1 MAKKLLQSSCFDF
14 VSGSIKHL
22 KKTQDLTI
30 KKDLRLKAVINVYF
44 MKEENTSPFQK
55 KLFVYCQVLKLSEN
69 LWWRL
74 IIN

>member
-44 MKEENTSPFQK
+44 MKEENTSPF
-55 KLFVYCQVLKLSEN
+55 
-69 LWWRL
+69 
-74 IIN
+74 